1 MRTFKKQNE
10 KDKHG
15 TEDKKAYFNVEGV
28 LKETEK

>member
-1 MRTFKKQNE
+1 MRTFKKENE

-15 TEDKKAYFNVEGV
+15 TEDKKACFDLEGV